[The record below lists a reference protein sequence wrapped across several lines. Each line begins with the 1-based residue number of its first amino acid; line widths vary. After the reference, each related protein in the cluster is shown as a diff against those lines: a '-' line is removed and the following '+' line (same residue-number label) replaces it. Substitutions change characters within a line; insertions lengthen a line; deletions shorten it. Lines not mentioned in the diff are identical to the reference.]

1 MPTFSDIDW
10 GEDDGTGDEGLRNYF
25 VEIPEFKSAI
35 KGDIRY
41 IIGRKGTGKS
51 AIAEKIRL
59 ESAQRYDWFFSDLS
73 LKDFPLSLF
82 RSLEDKSHKGK
93 AKYVPAWTFLI
104 CIRLISLIL
113 DDNSFIGTDRNVLQQ
128 FMDKNFP
135 GDNLGF
141 VDIIRYV
148 TSRQAK
154 LTIPNAADFGLSGST
169 EQQVTLHYQTVTD
182 SLIRLIN
189 NACSDSLFFMLFDEL
204 DEDFS
209 AGDPSI
215 RLILLSLF
223 RAIENLYKEFNK
235 NSNINFR
242 PLLLLRSDIFDS
254 LRDNDLNKLDDY
266 VFRLNWSKYAGSQ
279 YDLKSVVE
287 ARIIASLQNPN
298 ATWEHVANDRGQNR
312 PGYMQSLWHFMLNR
326 TYERP
331 RDIIKFLKIC
341 GRKNVSAKLDADGV
355 KSAEFD
361 YSNWLFRELDNEIYA
376 HEPIWDKAAMLIS
389 SIGVN
394 TFDRCD
400 LEEQFKNDSVVA
412 DYLELNDKK
421 PIQLIETLFDFGILG
436 TIEPVSKR
444 WIFRYKD
451 HLLPFNK
458 DAKLIVHYG
467 LLKKFRLRVISV
479 QSLQ

>member
-1 MPTFSDIDW
+1 MPVFSDIDW

-25 VEIPEFKSAI
+25 VEIPEFKQALQG
-35 KGDIRY
+35 KIRY

-59 ESAQRYDWFFSDLS
+59 DSSQRHDWFYCDLS

-82 RSLEDKSHKGK
+82 RSLEDKGQRGK

-104 CIRLISLIL
+104 CIRLISLVL
-113 DDNSFIGTDRNVLQQ
+113 EDKSCDGVDKNVLEQ

-135 GDNLGF
+135 SRNIGF
-141 VDIIRYV
+141 TDIIKKV
-148 TSRQAK
+148 TSNKAK
-154 LTIPNAADFGLSGST
+154 VFIPDILDFAIGSET
-169 EQQVTLHYQTVTD
+169 EQQTTIHYQRVTE
-182 SLIRLIN
+182 SLLNLLKNIK
-189 NACSDSLFFMLFDEL
+189 SDSLFFMLFDEL

-209 AGDPSI
+209 SNDTSL

-223 RAIENLYKEFNK
+223 RAIEFVYKDLNK
-235 NSNINFR
+235 NAEIQFR
-242 PLLLLRSDIFDS
+242 PLLLLRSDIFDG

-266 VFRLNWSKYAGSQ
+266 VFRLNWSKYAGSK

-287 ARIIASLQNPN
+287 ARIKASLLNPN
-298 ATWEHVANDRGQNR
+298 MGWDSVVNDYDESR
-312 PGYMQSLWHFMLNR
+312 PYYMHSLWEFMLNR

-341 GRKNVSAKLDADGV
+341 NKKNTTGKLDKDGV
-355 KSAEFD
+355 KDAEFD
-361 YSNWLFRELDNEIYA
+361 YSNWLFRELDNEIYS

-389 SIGVN
+389 NIGVN
-394 TFDRCD
+394 VFDRNL
-400 LEEQFKNDSVVA
+400 LETQFEKDIVVSA
-412 DYLELNDKK
+412 YLAENKKTTLELVE
-421 PIQLIETLFDFGILG
+421 ILFDFGIIG
-436 TIEPVSKR
+436 TIDPISKR

-458 DAKLIVHYG
+458 EAKLIVHYG
-467 LLKKFRLRVISV
+467 LLKKFRLRVVSV
-479 QSLQ
+479 S